1 MAEAPI
7 ANPPRPEID
16 LPQAPWAEAIEVR
29 LPVSFWRMLSS
40 VTALRRALIVLAL
53 VAVWQVY
60 GQWLDDPLM
69 FPAFSDVFHALVA
82 GFASGV
88 LVERTLATLRTLLIA
103 YAIGLGLAGV
113 LTSLAITT
121 RFGSDLL
128 GTLTA
133 MFNPLPAIALLPLAL
148 LWFGLGPTSLVFVIV
163 QSVLW
168 SVALSTHTG
177 FATVSDTL
185 RMVGRNCGLRGIGFV
200 AAILV
205 PAAFPAILAGM
216 KIGWAFAWR
225 TAIAAEL
232 VFGVSSGSGGLG
244 WYIYE
249 SRENLDTANVFAGL
263 VTIIVIGLFVEGV
276 VFRFVEAHTVTKW
289 GMQRA

>member
-1 MAEAPI
+1 MADAVL

-16 LPQAPWAEAIEVR
+16 VLQTPWSDPPQVR
-29 LPVSFWRMLSS
+29 TKISFWRWLFNI
-40 VTALRRALIVLAL
+40 TAVRRGLVVLAI
-53 VAVWQVY
+53 VCVWQIY
-60 GQWLDDPLM
+60 GMWLDDPLM
-69 FPAFSDVFHALVA
+69 FPPFSDVLAALVH
-82 GFASGV
+82 GIGSGV
-88 LVERTLATLRTLLIA
+88 LLDGTLTTMRTLLIS
-103 YAIGLGLAGV
+103 YAIGLALAGA
-113 LTSLAITT
+113 LTTIAITT

-128 GTLTA
+128 ATLTA

-148 LWFGLGPTSLVFVIV
+148 LWFGLGGTSLIFVIV

-168 SVALSTHTG
+168 SIALSIHTG
-177 FATVSDTL
+177 FTTVSDTL
-185 RMVGRNCGLRGIGFV
+185 RMVGRNCGLRGINFV
-200 AAILV
+200 ASILV
-205 PAAFPAILAGM
+205 PAAFPVILAGM

-244 WYIYE
+244 WYIYQ

-263 VTIIVIGLFVEGV
+263 VTIIVIGLFVEGII
-276 VFRFVEAHTVTKW
+276 FRFVETHTVKKW